1 MKVGAFQIGRYHAI
15 IKKSYADGSADYETS
30 FSDEADL
37 MESVYCIK
45 LCVGKMVGLAT
56 DTRKSLPMCRLS
68 GEKRTLSGNW
78 RESSHEQDKT
88 ETAIFPGKRGRIPA
102 VAGEGFPEREEP
114 AGVYP
119 FLCAGEAD
127 REYGRYQR
135 TYPGAEAD
143 REQPQPDSKEV

>member
-56 DTRKSLPMCRLS
+56 
-68 GEKRTLSGNW
+68 
-78 RESSHEQDKT
+78 
-88 ETAIFPGKRGRIPA
+88 
-102 VAGEGFPEREEP
+102 
-114 AGVYP
+114 
-119 FLCAGEAD
+119 
-127 REYGRYQR
+127 
-135 TYPGAEAD
+135 
-143 REQPQPDSKEV
+143 